1 MKTIYKQTLLIFLL
15 IIMILII
22 TNLISIGI
30 QKRKSKIIPLSN
42 NHVDASFVSPQY
54 IKNIKSKPNEIKK
67 YKKSSLNNKIND
79 YNNFMGKDNDL
90 DINKP
95 FIETFEG
102 GANSSVNPISEP
114 KFMKKIDKILYINLD
129 HRKDR
134 IKQINNEFNKMNFPK
149 NKIQRISAVREKYNG
164 HIGCCKSHIK
174 TMDEIIK
181 NNYKYTIVF
190 EDDFVFA
197 ADKKTLD
204 KKING
209 FLNKYGDDWDIIQL
223 ASVYTNLKDTDT
235 DYIKKVNKASTSS
248 AYIINRPF
256 ANTLKNDLKNAL
268 VLMEKDMEEFNKK
281 NNNVL
286 KKKFET
292 PYALDQ
298 HWYKLQQ
305 KSKWY
310 IFKPYIGK
318 QGGEAGGSSIM
329 NLNIE
334 GFVSRPN
341 VRFHSLSC

>member
-1 MKTIYKQTLLIFLL
+1 MKTIYKQSLLIFLL
-15 IIMILII
+15 IVMILLIS
-22 TNLISIGI
+22 NLINIGI
-30 QKRKSKIIPLSN
+30 KKRVNKIIPLSI

-54 IKNIKSKPNEIKK
+54 VKNIKNSPDEINK
-67 YKKSSLNNKIND
+67 YKDSSLNNINSVND
-79 YNNFMGKDNDL
+79 YNNFMGPDEDL
-90 DINKP
+90 NINQP

-102 GANSSVNPISEP
+102 GPDP

-134 IKQINNEFNKMNFPK
+134 VRQINAEFNKMNFPE

-174 TMDEIIK
+174 TMDKIIN
-181 NNYKYTIVF
+181 NNYKYTMVF

-197 ADKKTLD
+197 VDKKTLD
-204 KKING
+204 EKING
-209 FLNKYGDDWDIIQL
+209 FFNTYGDDWDIIQL
-223 ASVYTNLKDTDT
+223 ASVYTNLKDTNT
-235 DYIKKVNKASTSS
+235 EYIKKVNKASTSS
-248 AYIINRPF
+248 AYIINRHF
-256 ANTLKNDLKNAL
+256 AETLKNDLKNAL
-268 VLMEKDMEEFNKK
+268 VLMEKDMEEYVKK

-298 HWYKLQQ
+298 HWFKLQQ
-305 KSKWY
+305 KSKWF

-329 NLNIE
+329 SRNIE
-334 GFVSRPN
+334 GFTSRPN
-341 VRFHSLSC
+341 VRYHTLSC

>member
-22 TNLISIGI
+22 SNLISIGI
-30 QKRKSKIIPLSN
+30 KKRKSRIIPLSN

-54 IKNIKSKPNEIKK
+54 IKNIKNTPNEIKK
-67 YKKSSLNNKIND
+67 YKNSSLNNKIND
-79 YNNFMGKDNDL
+79 YNNFMGQEKDL

-102 GANSSVNPISEP
+102 GANSSVNPVSEP

-149 NKIQRISAVREKYNG
+149 NKIQRIPAVREKYNG

-181 NNYKYTIVF
+181 NKYKYTIVF

-235 DYIKKVNKASTSS
+235 DYIKKVNSASTSS
-248 AYIINRPF
+248 AYIINLPF

-298 HWYKLQQ
+298 HWYKLQK

-329 NLNIE
+329 NLNVE